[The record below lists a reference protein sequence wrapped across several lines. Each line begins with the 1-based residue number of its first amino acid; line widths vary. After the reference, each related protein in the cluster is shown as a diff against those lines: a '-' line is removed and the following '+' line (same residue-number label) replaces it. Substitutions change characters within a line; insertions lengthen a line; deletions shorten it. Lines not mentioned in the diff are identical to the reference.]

1 MLDPAPPPSQKN
13 IPVFLAFELSSVQTG
28 PVTLAAVE
36 VTPNSHVDPNS
47 SVLGQPVPELKPEPG
62 LDEPLFVPLDSVE
75 DVNMY
80 DFSKEDDISVKE
92 EPMTPPRILRIDL
105 TGDDEDDL
113 PEVRRECIDLTSDI
127 EDEFPTI
134 AVIIARSRS
143 IKREVVND
151 DSWLA
156 DSGDMSIMLDPG
168 DIYSDFDSDDEPDQ
182 EDNLAAQD
190 SGQQAPIE
198 KEIKTRKL
206 LGKRAKTAKE

>member
-75 DVNMY
+75 DVNMN

-127 EDEFPTI
+127 ED
-134 AVIIARSRS
+134 
-143 IKREVVND
+143 EVVND

>member
-1 MLDPAPPPSQKN
+1 MLDPAPSPSQKN

-75 DVNMY
+75 DVNMN

-92 EPMTPPRILRIDL
+92 EPMTLPRILRIDL

-127 EDEFPTI
+127 EDE
-134 AVIIARSRS
+134 
-143 IKREVVND
+143 VVND

-156 DSGDMSIMLDPG
+156 DSGDMSITLDPG
-168 DIYSDFDSDDEPDQ
+168 DIYSDFDSDDEPD
-182 EDNLAAQD
+182 
-190 SGQQAPIE
+190 
-198 KEIKTRKL
+198 
-206 LGKRAKTAKE
+206 